1 MKSSN
6 IADSVF
12 KVNLKY
18 VELQNETKELF
29 FKCLDENRNVSYFN
43 AKMREIW
50 GNLDYSFML
59 DEITNYEALIHE
71 RNVEGKEITEVSKQG
86 DIFDLVPLAV
96 IIGIERKFVK
106 QKEKEYKSS
115 QKYVNKLET
124 DIKNA
129 TSETYKEIKE
139 EQKQEYLKLKVQRY
153 NNQVVTYEVHQ
164 YIDGKKTEN
173 VIGYRH
179 VELSTYCSMIQNT
192 NLTRAGWNQTL
203 KDAEQINYNFFV
215 IPYHPFSC
223 EHCIDHQNRVMTRQQ
238 VINLIGVAEEKEG
251 DILHPNCKCVL
262 VAIKNYNDIDKIESP
277 FKYSLTREEKI
288 NISNIRQKANSL
300 TLQKEKIKTDM
311 KIQKSLGNQDE
322 VDKLNQQ
329 RNKINKE
336 IRELKEELPTT
347 SLKKQVIAINR

>member
-12 KVNLKY
+12 KVNLEY
-18 VELQNETKELF
+18 VKLQNETKKLF
-29 FKCLDENRNVSYFN
+29 FRCLDENRDVSYFN
-43 AKMREIW
+43 AKIREIW
-50 GNLDYSFML
+50 GNIDYSFML
-59 DEITNYEALIHE
+59 DEITDYEALIHE
-71 RNVEGKEITEVSKQG
+71 RNIEGKEITEVSKQG

-96 IIGIERKFVK
+96 IIGIEQKFVK

-124 DIKNA
+124 DIKNT

-153 NNQVVTYEVHQ
+153 TNQIVPYYSQST
-164 YIDGKKTEN
+164 GKR
-173 VIGYRH
+173 IRD
-179 VELSTYCSMIQNT
+179 VELSTYCSMIHNT

-203 KDAEQINYNFFV
+203 KDGDLMDQKKFF

-223 EHCIDHQNRVMTRQQ
+223 PHCIEHQNKVFTAKEIMRIAGRVDEQQ
-238 VINLIGVAEEKEG
+238 G
-251 DILHPNCKCVL
+251 DILHPNCKCEL
-262 VAIKNYNDIDKIESP
+262 TFYENRSQFNKP
-277 FKYSLTREEKI
+277 KYSKGELQEQYD
-288 NISNIRQKANSL
+288 IRQKTNSL

-329 RNKINKE
+329 RNSINKE
-336 IRELKEELPTT
+336 IRNLASELPTT

>member
-29 FKCLDENRNVSYFN
+29 FRCLNENKDISYFSDQI
-43 AKMREIW
+43 REIW
-50 GNLDYSFML
+50 GNLDYSFMQ
-59 DEITNYEALIHE
+59 DEITEYEALIHE

-115 QKYVNKLET
+115 HKYVNKIET

-129 TSETYKEIKE
+129 TSETYKEIKK

-153 NNQVVTYEVHQ
+153 TNQIVPYYSQST
-164 YIDGKKTEN
+164 GKK
-173 VIGYRH
+173 IRD
-179 VELSTYCSMIQNT
+179 VELSTYCSMIHNT

-203 KDAEQINYNFFV
+203 KDAEQINYNYFV

-277 FKYSLTREEKI
+277 FRYSLTREEKI
-288 NISNIRQKANSL
+288 NISNIRQKTNSL

-329 RNKINKE
+329 RNKINKT
-336 IRELKEELPTT
+336 IRDLKEELPTT
-347 SLKKQVIAINR
+347 SLKKQLTAINR